1 MKNWCFRTVVLEK
14 TLASTLECKEIKLVN
29 PKGNQ
34 PEYYTGKTDAEAKA
48 QYFGHLMQR
57 ANSLEKTLMLGKTEG
72 RRRRQRPGMRRLDG
86 INHSMDM
93 GLSKPME
100 IVTDR
105 KAWHASESLGL
116 QRVKHDML
124 WLNNKGVFI
133 LEVSDPTGSQ
143 STLPALLS
151 RLIFIVT

>member
-1 MKNWCFRTVVLEK
+1 
-14 TLASTLECKEIKLVN
+14 
-29 PKGNQ
+29 
-34 PEYYTGKTDAEAKA
+34 
-48 QYFGHLMQR
+48 
-57 ANSLEKTLMLGKTEG
+57 
-72 RRRRQRPGMRRLDG
+72 MRRLDG

-124 WLNNKGVFI
+124 
-133 LEVSDPTGSQ
+133 
-143 STLPALLS
+143 
-151 RLIFIVT
+151 